1 MTEAIVNYLNLK
13 LETVGRLGVIHC
25 LAELRSDGTTTVPY
39 VYSGTGQ
46 VVPINIDGGNLSYWR
61 MDNPISF
68 EPIVGKYGVNQMSGT
83 YDLRLVVVARRK
95 DSTVDD
101 AFMPTRLAE
110 DIANQITGSFPDL
123 KLLLKA
129 QSVSIRVNSIDTN
142 IPKIWGEEFT
152 GTQVN
157 DLNYTRAIMA
167 LSVSVTVIGSRDCWQ
182 NECEIDPNIL
192 HIFDFCNPNVVAEL
206 TPSQVACLEDA
217 LCEPC
222 ADVTI
227 DINGV
232 PFDTIPSG
240 GTLDIPVLDTA
251 SNPVGSQIGTDW
263 VIGNNATYINSVQV
277 TDQEAE
283 QNAFIAVELDG
294 NPSGTWNA
302 GTQTWEVTSDPCL
315 DGNIELNGVPVA
327 TVASGGTEDIPVLS
341 EGSNPVGSLVGSDWV
356 IENNATT
363 INGVQVTDQE
373 AEQDAAIFV
382 TRDGVQNGT
391 WNAGIQTWEVTS
403 AACSPVTFQI
413 NAVNKESL
421 SSGST
426 FNLITKLDGAVNSG
440 SYDALTDTL
449 SFTSAACSPVALQIN
464 GTPQESIA
472 AGATFN
478 LIATLD
484 GVAGGT
490 YTPATDTLAFTSNS
504 GWVRDSNWP
513 VLPTL
518 TAADEAFYGVVAV
531 FENAYNQVAVAIT
544 NLSANIAWGD
554 GTSVVS
560 NGSQQI
566 KVYDYTTIAATVYTF
581 QGRNVKYVTLGITR
595 VGGAIVSVNFYATT
609 TVNQRGGNNFLDIN
623 CSMPNATTFTL
634 SYSQNNALKG
644 MQLLQRLQ
652 VWQRPLA
659 HYAGEFLRGMN
670 SLQVLLYPFSRVL
683 NGADFSITST
693 RIIDVGDVDWGT
705 ATTINNAF
713 NNSGI
718 QKHGNLTANSATS
731 AIAYF
736 VDNIR
741 LTQVGTINLP
751 VATSLTRFFGDAV
764 GSTILTT
771 VGLITAPLVTNL
783 SQMCARCFQLGGLKF
798 SNCALVTN
806 TTGMLAICPSFYF
819 LLMPNLTRGVD
830 FTNTA
835 MGNYGMNIFASG
847 DGILNGIG
855 TASGAQTITI
865 TGTPFGAL
873 VTASDATALA
883 IRAVMTGKGYTIAN

>member
-182 NECEIDPNIL
+182 NECDIDPNIL

-206 TPSQVACLEDA
+206 TPTQVACLEDA

-222 ADVTI
+222 ADATI

-232 PFDTIPSG
+232 PFDTVPSG
-240 GTLDIPVLDTA
+240 GTLDIPVLDTGA
-251 SNPVGSQIGTDW
+251 NPVGSQSGTDY
-263 VIGNNATYINSVQV
+263 VIANNATYINSVQV
-277 TDQEAE
+277 TDQAAE
-283 QNAFIAVELDG
+283 QDAFIAVELDG

-382 TRDGVQNGT
+382 TRDGVQNGS
-391 WNAGIQTWEVTS
+391 WNAGTQTWEVTS

-413 NAVNKESL
+413 NAVNKESIT
-421 SSGST
+421 SGTT

-440 SYDALTDTL
+440 SYDAPTDTL

-464 GTPQESIA
+464 GTPSESLA
-472 AGATFN
+472 SGSTFN

-484 GVAGGT
+484 GTPSGT
-490 YTPATDTLAFTSNS
+490 YNAATDTLAFTSTG
-504 GWVRDSNWP
+504 GWVRPSFWP
-513 VLPTL
+513 TLPTIS
-518 TAADEAFYGVVAV
+518 AATEGGNILLLVY
-531 FENAYNQVAVAIT
+531 ENRLNRFTIQINHSTIT
-544 NLSANIAWGD
+544 WGD
-554 GTSVVS
+554 GTSVNVGGSTPLTTKTYTYSTLAGTVYVDALTGENYKFVIINIARNGANITYVDFSVS
-560 NGSQQI
+560 
-566 KVYDYTTIAATVYTF
+566 AATSPLNAANYAVDWDLSFPNCNTQFYLSGVSRDAVYAKQVKIWALGNPTIRM
-581 QGRNVKYVTLGITR
+581 GRMHNLESLQLPAARLGNWQPVLSGTGPVRVTNQDWTGATSTIQVFSASAILSHGNLSGASMTRSDYYVSDCISLQSFG
-595 VGGAIVSVNFYATT
+595 
-609 TVNQRGGNNFLDIN
+609 TVNLPLCTAMTYMFTGCLALRSIGLITVPN
-623 CSMPNATTFTL
+623 CTD
-634 SYSQNNALKG
+634 YS
-644 MQLLQRLQ
+644 
-652 VWQRPLA
+652 
-659 HYAGEFLRGMN
+659 
-670 SLQVLLYPFSRVL
+670 
-683 NGADFSITST
+683 
-693 RIIDVGDVDWGT
+693 
-705 ATTINNAF
+705 NAF
-713 NNSGI
+713 NSCKSLNAI
-718 QKHGNLTANSATS
+718 RFANSA
-731 AIAYF
+731 A
-736 VDNIR
+736 
-741 LTQVGTINLP
+741 
-751 VATSLTRFFGDAV
+751 
-764 GSTILTT
+764 
-771 VGLITAPLVTNL
+771 
-783 SQMCARCFQLGGLKF
+783 C
-798 SNCALVTN
+798 TN
-806 TTGMLAICPSFYF
+806 TTGMITNCYSLQV
-819 LLMPNLTRGVD
+819 LDMPNLTRGVN
-830 FTNTA
+830 FTNTS
-835 MGNYGMNIFASG
+835 MGNYGMNIFATS
-847 DGILNGIG
+847 LG

-865 TGTPFGAL
+865 TGTPFGVL

-883 IRAVMTGKGYTIAN
+883 IRLVMTGKGFTIAN

>member
-110 DIANQITGSFPDL
+110 DIANLITGNSPDL

-182 NECEIDPNIL
+182 NECDIDPNIL

-206 TPSQVACLEDA
+206 TPTQVACLEDA

-232 PFDTIPSG
+232 PFDTVPSG
-240 GTLDIPVLDTA
+240 GSLDIPVIDTGA
-251 SNPVGSQIGTDW
+251 NPVGSQSGTDY
-263 VIGNNATYINSVQV
+263 VIANNATYINSVQV
-277 TDQEAE
+277 TDQAAE
-283 QNAFIAVELDG
+283 QDAFIAVELDG

-382 TRDGVQNGT
+382 TRDGVQNGS
-391 WNAGIQTWEVTS
+391 WNAGTQTWEVTS
-403 AACSPVTFQI
+403 APCSPVTFQI
-413 NAVNKESL
+413 NAVNKESIT
-421 SSGST
+421 SGST
-426 FNLITKLDGAVNSG
+426 FNLITKLDGSVNSG
-440 SYDALTDTL
+440 SYDAPTDTL
-449 SFTSAACSPVALQIN
+449 SFTSSGGWVRPSFWPALPTISAAYQGGNILVQVYENRLNRFTLQIN
-464 GTPQESIA
+464 
-472 AGATFN
+472 
-478 LIATLD
+478 
-484 GVAGGT
+484 
-490 YTPATDTLAFTSNS
+490 NS
-504 GWVRDSNWP
+504 TVS
-513 VLPTL
+513 
-518 TAADEAFYGVVAV
+518 
-531 FENAYNQVAVAIT
+531 
-544 NLSANIAWGD
+544 WGD
-554 GTSVVS
+554 GTTTAPSGGVRT
-560 NGSQQI
+560 
-566 KVYDYTTIAATVYTF
+566 KTYTYSTLSGTVYVDALTGENYKFAIINIVNTAGNITF
-581 QGRNVKYVTLGITR
+581 AYFSVMPATSPLRAAPFALDWDLSLPFSVDTYIQSGTTNINQNYIKQLKLWAIGGGTLI
-595 VGGAIVSVNFYATT
+595 I
-609 TVNQRGGNNFLDIN
+609 Q
-623 CSMPNATTFTL
+623 
-634 SYSQNNALKG
+634 
-644 MQLLQRLQ
+644 
-652 VWQRPLA
+652 
-659 HYAGEFLRGMN
+659 HLRSIE
-670 SLQVLLYPFSRVL
+670 SLQLPASFPSMSLSGTFRSTGSVILGNL
-683 NGADFSITST
+683 NFGLATSLQQAFITSTIKSIGNISGSSITSMSE
-693 RIIDVGDVDWGT
+693 
-705 ATTINNAF
+705 AF
-713 NNSGI
+713 S
-718 QKHGNLTANSATS
+718 
-731 AIAYF
+731 
-736 VDNIR
+736 DNPS
-741 LTQVGTINLP
+741 LESVGTITLPSCANFIYVFSGNNNLK
-751 VATSLTRFFGDAV
+751 S
-764 GSTILTT
+764 
-771 VGLITAPLVTNL
+771 VGLITANSITDVQFCFANCL
-783 SQMCARCFQLGGLKF
+783 SLNAIRFA
-798 SNCALVTN
+798 NCALITSTTN
-806 TTGMLAICPSFYF
+806 MLLNCYS
-819 LLMPNLTRGVD
+819 LQVLDMPNLTRGVN

-835 MGNYGMNIFASG
+835 IGNYGMNIFA
-847 DGILNGIG
+847 NGIG

-883 IRAVMTGKGYTIAN
+883 IRLVMTGKGYTIAN

>member
-182 NECEIDPNIL
+182 NECDIDPNIL

-206 TPSQVACLEDA
+206 TPTQVACLENA

-222 ADVTI
+222 LDATI
-227 DINGV
+227 DINGA

-240 GTLDIPVLDTA
+240 GNLDIPVLDTG
-251 SNPVGSQIGTDW
+251 SNPVGSQIGTDY
-263 VIGNNATYINSVQV
+263 VIANNATYINSVQV
-277 TDQEAE
+277 TDQAAE
-283 QNAFIAVELDG
+283 QDAFIAVELDG
-294 NPSGTWNA
+294 NPSGTWNS
-302 GTQTWEVTSDPCL
+302 GT
-315 DGNIELNGVPVA
+315 
-327 TVASGGTEDIPVLS
+327 
-341 EGSNPVGSLVGSDWV
+341 
-356 IENNATT
+356 
-363 INGVQVTDQE
+363 
-373 AEQDAAIFV
+373 
-382 TRDGVQNGT
+382 
-391 WNAGIQTWEVTS
+391 QTWEVTS

-426 FNLITKLDGAVNSG
+426 FNLITKLDGSVNSG
-440 SYDALTDTL
+440 TYDAPTDTL

-490 YTPATDTLAFTSNS
+490 YNAATDTLAFTSANDLTINIAVAVS
-504 GWVRDSNWP
+504 AVSATFTVAAITAGTITAVNAGGLGSFVIKKNAGVVTAPFTMAIADVMLFEFS
-513 VLPTL
+513 
-518 TAADEAFYGVVAV
+518 TAA
-531 FENAYNQVAVAIT
+531 
-544 NLSANIAWGD
+544 S
-554 GTSVVS
+554 
-560 NGSQQI
+560 
-566 KVYDYTTIAATVYTF
+566 
-581 QGRNVKYVTLGITR
+581 
-595 VGGAIVSVNFYATT
+595 
-609 TVNQRGGNNFLDIN
+609 
-623 CSMPNATTFTL
+623 
-634 SYSQNNALKG
+634 
-644 MQLLQRLQ
+644 
-652 VWQRPLA
+652 
-659 HYAGEFLRGMN
+659 
-670 SLQVLLYPFSRVL
+670 
-683 NGADFSITST
+683 
-693 RIIDVGDVDWGT
+693 
-705 ATTINNAF
+705 ATTIV
-713 NNSGI
+713 
-718 QKHGNLTANSATS
+718 L
-731 AIAYF
+731 
-736 VDNIR
+736 
-741 LTQVGTINLP
+741 
-751 VATSLTRFFGDAV
+751 
-764 GSTILTT
+764 
-771 VGLITAPLVTNL
+771 
-783 SQMCARCFQLGGLKF
+783 
-798 SNCALVTN
+798 
-806 TTGMLAICPSFYF
+806 
-819 LLMPNLTRGVD
+819 
-830 FTNTA
+830 
-835 MGNYGMNIFASG
+835 
-847 DGILNGIG
+847 
-855 TASGAQTITI
+855 
-865 TGTPFGAL
+865 TGTF
-873 VTASDATALA
+873 
-883 IRAVMTGKGYTIAN
+883 

>member
-182 NECEIDPNIL
+182 NECDIDPNIL

-206 TPSQVACLEDA
+206 TPTQVACLEDA

-222 ADVTI
+222 LDATI

-232 PFDTIPSG
+232 PFDTVPSG
-240 GTLDIPVLDTA
+240 GTLDIPVIDTG
-251 SNPVGSQIGTDW
+251 SNPVGSQIGTDY
-263 VIGNNATYINSVQV
+263 VIANNATYINSVQV
-277 TDQEAE
+277 TDQAAE
-283 QNAFIAVELDG
+283 QDAFIAVELDG

-302 GTQTWEVTSDPCL
+302 GT
-315 DGNIELNGVPVA
+315 
-327 TVASGGTEDIPVLS
+327 
-341 EGSNPVGSLVGSDWV
+341 
-356 IENNATT
+356 
-363 INGVQVTDQE
+363 
-373 AEQDAAIFV
+373 
-382 TRDGVQNGT
+382 
-391 WNAGIQTWEVTS
+391 QTWEVTS

-421 SSGST
+421 SSGTT
-426 FNLITKLDGAVNSG
+426 FNLITKLDGSVNSG
-440 SYDALTDTL
+440 SYDAPTDTL

-490 YTPATDTLAFTSNS
+490 YTPATDTLAFTSNT
-504 GWVRDSNWP
+504 GWQRPSFWP
-513 VLPTL
+513 TLPTI
-518 TAADEAFYGVVAV
+518 TAATQGGNILLQVY
-531 FENAYNQVAVAIT
+531 ENRLNRFTVQMNNATIT
-544 NLSANIAWGD
+544 WGD
-554 GTSVVS
+554 GTSTVVVS
-560 NGSQQI
+560 SPI
-566 KVYDYTTIAATVYTF
+566 TTKTYNYGTLAGTVYVDALTGENYKF
-581 QGRNVKYVTLGITR
+581 VIINFVNTAGNITYVDFT
-595 VGGAIVSVNFYATT
+595 VSSATSPLNAPAYA
-609 TVNQRGGNNFLDIN
+609 LDWDL
-623 CSMPNATTFTL
+623 SFPNATTLYVSQALGRDQLFAKQVKLWAVGNGVIRLGRMHNLESLQLPATRSGAWNGALIYTGIVRVPDQNWSGATNIQQAFQL
-634 SYSQNNALKG
+634 SLIISHGNLSGASITNAAYYVADCYGLQSFGTVNLPSCTTITYAWSYNSALTSIGLITIPNCTDYSLAFVSCKSLNAL
-644 MQLLQRLQ
+644 RF
-652 VWQRPLA
+652 
-659 HYAGEFLRGMN
+659 HN
-670 SLQVLLYPFSRVL
+670 SAACTNTGQMIQGCTALQVL
-683 NGADFSITST
+683 D
-693 RIIDVGDVDWGT
+693 
-705 ATTINNAF
+705 
-713 NNSGI
+713 
-718 QKHGNLTANSATS
+718 
-731 AIAYF
+731 
-736 VDNIR
+736 
-741 LTQVGTINLP
+741 
-751 VATSLTRFFGDAV
+751 
-764 GSTILTT
+764 
-771 VGLITAPLVTNL
+771 
-783 SQMCARCFQLGGLKF
+783 
-798 SNCALVTN
+798 
-806 TTGMLAICPSFYF
+806 
-819 LLMPNLTRGVD
+819 MPNLTRGVN
-830 FTNTA
+830 FTGTS
-835 MGNYGMNIFASG
+835 MGNYGMNIFA
-847 DGILNGIG
+847 NGIG

-865 TGTPFGAL
+865 TGTPFGVL
-873 VTASDATALA
+873 VTAADATALA

>member
-182 NECEIDPNIL
+182 NECDIDPNIL

-206 TPSQVACLEDA
+206 TPTQVACLEEA

-232 PFDTIPSG
+232 PFDTVPSG
-240 GTLDIPVLDTA
+240 GTLDIPVIDTG
-251 SNPVGSQIGTDW
+251 SNPVGSQIGTDY
-263 VIGNNATYINSVQV
+263 VIANNATYINSVQV
-277 TDQEAE
+277 TDQTAE
-283 QNAFIAVELDG
+283 TDAFIAVELDG
-294 NPSGTWNA
+294 NPSGTWNS
-302 GTQTWEVTSDPCL
+302 GT
-315 DGNIELNGVPVA
+315 
-327 TVASGGTEDIPVLS
+327 
-341 EGSNPVGSLVGSDWV
+341 
-356 IENNATT
+356 
-363 INGVQVTDQE
+363 
-373 AEQDAAIFV
+373 
-382 TRDGVQNGT
+382 
-391 WNAGIQTWEVTS
+391 QTWEVTS

-413 NAVNKESL
+413 NAVNKESIT
-421 SSGST
+421 SGTT

-440 SYDALTDTL
+440 TYDAPTDTL

-504 GWVRDSNWP
+504 GWVRPSFWP
-513 VLPTL
+513 ALPTL
-518 TAADEAFYGVVAV
+518 TAASEAGYILLPVY
-531 FENAYNQVAVAIT
+531 ENRINRFSLQINNSTV
-544 NLSANIAWGD
+544 NWGD
-554 GTSVVS
+554 GTTSAPSGAVRTKTYDYATISATVYVDALTGENYKFVIIGITRTGSPITFVYLAIAAATVPTRNYNYGVDWNFSFPNCTDFFLSSTPS
-560 NGSQQI
+560 NGSM
-566 KVYDYTTIAATVYTF
+566 
-581 QGRNVKYVTLGITR
+581 
-595 VGGAIVSVNFYATT
+595 VSVKQFKLWSSGSAIMVAQYM
-609 TVNQRGGNNFLDIN
+609 RGI
-623 CSMPNATTFTL
+623 
-634 SYSQNNALKG
+634 
-644 MQLLQRLQ
+644 
-652 VWQRPLA
+652 
-659 HYAGEFLRGMN
+659 E
-670 SLQVLLYPFSRVL
+670 SLQVPSFPSMSLNFSFRSLGSVRIGNVNFGL
-683 NGADFSITST
+683 ATSLQQAFYSSN
-693 RIIDVGDVDWGT
+693 IIS
-705 ATTINNAF
+705 F
-713 NNSGI
+713 
-718 QKHGNLTANSATS
+718 GNITANSATS
-731 AIAYF
+731 ASEM
-736 VDNIR
+736 VSDNYQ
-741 LTQVGTINLP
+741 LQSVGTITMTSVTNL
-751 VATSLTRFFGDAV
+751 SYFFNGCV
-764 GSTILTT
+764 IIRSI
-771 VGLITAPLVTNL
+771 GLITANSCTNL
-783 SQMCARCFQLGGLKF
+783 EGFAFNCNALIAIRFA
-798 SNCALVTN
+798 NCANVTN
-806 TTGMLAICPSFYF
+806 TSQMIQNCYSLQV
-819 LLMPNLTRGVD
+819 LDMPNLTRGVN

-835 MGNYGMNIFASG
+835 IGNYGMNIFA
-847 DGILNGIG
+847 NGIG

-873 VTASDATALA
+873 VTAADATALA

>member
-152 GTQVN
+152 GTQVS

-182 NECEIDPNIL
+182 NECDIDPNIL

-206 TPSQVACLEDA
+206 TPTQVACLENA

-222 ADVTI
+222 LDATI

-232 PFDTIPSG
+232 PFDTVPSG
-240 GTLDIPVLDTA
+240 GTLDIPVIDTG

-263 VIGNNATYINSVQV
+263 VIANNATYINSVQV
-277 TDQEAE
+277 TDQAAE
-283 QNAFIAVELDG
+283 QDAFIAVELDG
-294 NPSGTWNA
+294 SPSGTWNA

-315 DGNIELNGVPVA
+315 DGNIELNGVAVA

-391 WNAGIQTWEVTS
+391 WNAGTQTWEVTS
-403 AACSPVTFQI
+403 PPCAPVTFQI

-421 SSGST
+421 SSGTT

-440 SYDALTDTL
+440 SYDAPTDTL
-449 SFTSAACSPVALQIN
+449 SFTTDPFPVRWDYI
-464 GTPQESIA
+464 E
-472 AGATFN
+472 ATQTQYIGFGYASTTDSDIITIKRN
-478 LIATLD
+478 IRNPST
-484 GVAGGT
+484 GVITTA
-490 YTPATDTLAFTSNS
+490 YATDTWN
-504 GWVRDSNWP
+504 NY
-513 VLPTL
+513 L
-518 TAADEAFYGVVAV
+518 TATY
-531 FENAYNQVAVAIT
+531 
-544 NLSANIAWGD
+544 L
-554 GTSVVS
+554 
-560 NGSQQI
+560 
-566 KVYDYTTIAATVYTF
+566 
-581 QGRNVKYVTLGITR
+581 
-595 VGGAIVSVNFYATT
+595 
-609 TVNQRGGNNFLDIN
+609 
-623 CSMPNATTFTL
+623 
-634 SYSQNNALKG
+634 
-644 MQLLQRLQ
+644 
-652 VWQRPLA
+652 
-659 HYAGEFLRGMN
+659 
-670 SLQVLLYPFSRVL
+670 
-683 NGADFSITST
+683 
-693 RIIDVGDVDWGT
+693 
-705 ATTINNAF
+705 
-713 NNSGI
+713 
-718 QKHGNLTANSATS
+718 
-731 AIAYF
+731 
-736 VDNIR
+736 
-741 LTQVGTINLP
+741 
-751 VATSLTRFFGDAV
+751 
-764 GSTILTT
+764 
-771 VGLITAPLVTNL
+771 
-783 SQMCARCFQLGGLKF
+783 
-798 SNCALVTN
+798 
-806 TTGMLAICPSFYF
+806 
-819 LLMPNLTRGVD
+819 
-830 FTNTA
+830 
-835 MGNYGMNIFASG
+835 
-847 DGILNGIG
+847 
-855 TASGAQTITI
+855 
-865 TGTPFGAL
+865 
-873 VTASDATALA
+873 
-883 IRAVMTGKGYTIAN
+883 